1 MRIARTPLLRKL
13 SALVIASTLGAW
25 STAADVRFER
35 VQLTNEFHSE
45 GGTTADLDGDGTGE
59 VIVGPWI
66 YWGPDFETRTKY
78 YEANAFDPIGYS
90 ENFLMYSDDVDGDK
104 LVDTIVLGFPGK
116 DSWWFRNPG
125 KEKARTGLWERF
137 TILDVV
143 DNESPMLT
151 DIDGDGVKDVICS
164 SKGFYGYATHAGQD
178 PKQMWQ
184 FHAVSPNNNYGR
196 FTHGIG
202 VGDVNNDG
210 KRDLLEKD
218 GWWENPGPRSGDA
231 AKEPWKFH
239 KFALANPGGS
249 QMFALDLDGDKKNEV
264 LTGLSAHG
272 FGLVYHKPTDASCD
286 NFEKVDIMT
295 ADPLKSPCGIAISQL
310 HAVDIGDINGDG
322 VMDIVTGKRWWA
334 HGPGDDG
341 SHMPATLVWLESQ
354 RSAGGVRFIPHVI
367 DNSSGVGTQVMIAD
381 VNGDKLLDV
390 VSGNKRGAYVFLQV
404 PAGQPADKPLVP
416 GLAAKDPYGQR
427 PARSSVAIKDELG
440 GERPALSADKPL
452 NFDFETGDTRDW
464 ELRGT
469 FASKALVSA
478 DGKHSITTSGPQQDG
493 DVGELISRPFTVT
506 KPWLSFLIAGG
517 TADNLVVQVVSE
529 ESGQVLGKATG
540 GDNESLHREYID
552 LSSYVGRL
560 VRVRLVDHKKEKGGS
575 LKFDDVRLHDKK

>member
-125 KEKARTGLWERF
+125 KDKARTGLWERF

-151 DIDGDGVKDVICS
+151 DIDGDGLKDVICS

-367 DNSSGVGTQVMIAD
+367 DNSSGVGTRHDRRCQWRQV
-381 VNGDKLLDV
+381 
-390 VSGNKRGAYVFLQV
+390 
-404 PAGQPADKPLVP
+404 AGRRS
-416 GLAAKDPYGQR
+416 R
-427 PARSSVAIKDELG
+427 PARAAYSRRFQPGNRPINRLFQDWPRKIPTVNGRLAAALPSRMSSAANV
-440 GERPALSADKPL
+440 PALSADKPL
-452 NFDFETGDTRDW
+452 NFD
-464 ELRGT
+464 
-469 FASKALVSA
+469 
-478 DGKHSITTSGPQQDG
+478 
-493 DVGELISRPFTVT
+493 SRPAIRATGNCEAHS
-506 KPWLSFLIAGG
+506 PRRLSFQP
-517 TADNLVVQVVSE
+517 TASIR
-529 ESGQVLGKATG
+529 S
-540 GDNESLHREYID
+540 
-552 LSSYVGRL
+552 RL
-560 VRVRLVDHKKEKGGS
+560 PVRSRMAMSVN
-575 LKFDDVRLHDKK
+575 